1 MYKKDFVMYLFP
13 STSFFCNGVGASAF
27 VQKAHHR
34 KGVVVKSIYDIKR
47 AVEKLINKETNPD
60 CRSIVAVTTIK
71 HDMFMVGTE
80 YNIYSTEKMTAEEI
94 AHELTCVICPPGG
107 WNALKA
113 YEGGAGMSL
122 YTGFWY
128 KRIVKEK
135 YRKDIAAEV
144 EKHSWGAVI
153 SDEMKALVDGCL
165 ADSPEYTEDYKLE
178 YYKSFGY
185 FPCDNERFRE
195 MQISFDEQTGLFV
208 FANEWN
214 THGMWENNI
223 FRFHVEVK
231 LLPVITEE
239 IIQYDSWHE
248 LLEEEGIVDGKSGFE
263 GVMKKYDAE
272 YRENGFD
279 AFLAEFKK

>member
-34 KGVVVKSIYDIKR
+34 KGVVVKSIYEIKH
-47 AVEKLINKETNPD
+47 AVEELTDKKLNPD
-60 CRSIVAVTTIK
+60 CRSIVAVTTVK

-107 WNALKA
+107 WNVLKA

-128 KRIVKEK
+128 KGIVKEK
-135 YRKDIAAEV
+135 YRKDIAAAV
-144 EKHSWGAVI
+144 EECNWGAVI

-165 ADSPEYTEDYKLE
+165 AEPPEYTEDYKLE

-195 MQISFDEQTGLFV
+195 KHISFDEQTGLFV

-214 THGMWENNI
+214 THGMWENNQ

-239 IIQYDSWHE
+239 IIQYYSWHE
-248 LLEEEGIVDGKSGFE
+248 LLEEEGIIDGKDGFAA
-263 GVMKKYDAE
+263 VMKRYDAE
-272 YRENGFD
+272 YKEYGFD
-279 AFLAEFKK
+279 AFIAEFKK